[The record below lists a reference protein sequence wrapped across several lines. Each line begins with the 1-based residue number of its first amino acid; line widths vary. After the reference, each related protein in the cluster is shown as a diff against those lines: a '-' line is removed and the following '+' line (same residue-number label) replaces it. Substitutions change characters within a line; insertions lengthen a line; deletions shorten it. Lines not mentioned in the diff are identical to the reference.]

1 MNILASMERSSQ
13 LRLND
18 SIIFLTHL
26 ALIKNVKFF
35 ESIYFLTA
43 KGIFQKSLAFIIYDY
58 YYLLTNAPI

>member
-18 SIIFLTHL
+18 SILFLTHL

-43 KGIFQKSLAFIIYDY
+43 KGLMGVRVGVAPCGNTLAMRKD
-58 YYLLTNAPI
+58 L